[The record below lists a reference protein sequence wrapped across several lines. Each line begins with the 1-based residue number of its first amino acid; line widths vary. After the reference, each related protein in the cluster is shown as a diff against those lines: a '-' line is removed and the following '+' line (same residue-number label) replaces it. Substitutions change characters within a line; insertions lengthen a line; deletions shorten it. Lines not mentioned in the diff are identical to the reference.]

1 MALRLGGLQ
10 DLDPSAVPLPAGT
23 EVTTRVDRAVDDGEL
38 RPQGATGRVVKL
50 DGDRV
55 EVVFLDGK
63 RATYLRGEVVPR
75 KLGAMRYAQ
84 RRAAAWEL
92 LHACVAIDT
101 IVGSR
106 AWGVADAS
114 SDEDRRGVFV
124 LPMPWTTGL
133 VDPPAD
139 LVSLDGSQ
147 TYWEIGKAIRQALR
161 ADPNTLE
168 MLFAEPAIVD
178 PIGEPLVAVRTA
190 FLSHEIYGSFGR
202 YALSQLDRLE
212 HNQRLAEHRVTV
224 IGWLR
229 DDPALTLDAAAERL
243 ADAARI
249 AAPTRTDAIGRARD
263 YIKQLYRSMYDQG
276 LIAANDWASLRA
288 AARPNIEAGEFISS
302 AGIDLELPRDLRP
315 KNAYNLIRLLD
326 LAIRWLAGEPPTVRA
341 SEAIRP
347 TLLAIKRGEV
357 PMPDVMAF
365 ARELTPKLEG
375 ARQTT
380 PLPRHPDVAAADRVL
395 RAVRDEAARRW
406 VMRAPGPWG
415 QAAPAPP
422 EAHFDD

>member
-1 MALRLGGLQ
+1 MALRLGGLA

-23 EVTTRVDRAVDDGEL
+23 EVTTRVDRVLDDDEI
-38 RPQGATGRVVKL
+38 RPQGATGRVAKL

-63 RATYLRGEVVPR
+63 RATYLRSEVVPR
-75 KLGAMRYAQ
+75 KLGVVRYAQ
-84 RRAAAWEL
+84 RRAAAWDQ

-114 SDEDRRGVFV
+114 SDEDHRGVFV
-124 LPMPWTTGL
+124 LPMSWTTGL

-139 LVSLDGSQ
+139 LISADGSQ
-147 TYWEIGKAIRQALR
+147 TFWEIGKAIRQALR

-168 MLFAEPAIVD
+168 MLFADATVVD
-178 PIGEPLVAVRTA
+178 PIGEPLVAARNA

-212 HNQRLAEHRVTV
+212 HNQRLAEHRATV

-229 DDPALTLDAAAERL
+229 DDPSLSLDVAAERL
-243 ADAARI
+243 ADSARVE
-249 AAPTRTDAIGRARD
+249 APSRTDAIGRARD

-288 AARPNIEAGEFISS
+288 AAKTE
-302 AGIDLELPRDLRP
+302 LELPRDLRP

-326 LAIRWLAGEPPTVRA
+326 LAIRWLAGEPPTVRV
-341 SEAIRP
+341 SDAIRP
-347 TLLAIKRGEV
+347 TLLAIKRGEL
-357 PMPDVMAF
+357 PMPDVMAL
-365 ARELTPKLEG
+365 ARELTPKLEA
-375 ARQTT
+375 ARQTS
-380 PLPRHPDVAAADRVL
+380 PLPRYPDVTIADRVL
-395 RAVRDEAARRW
+395 RAARDEAARRW
-406 VMRAPGPWG
+406 VMREPGPWG
-415 QAAPAPP
+415 ASAPEPP
-422 EAHFDD
+422 EARYDD